1 MQAWWGAMPEVTVR
15 LFGAFRS
22 FGLGNALT
30 VSLPEGVND
39 VAALRA
45 ALVLQMPDDA
55 ARSWL
60 ASSAFATDSRV
71 LQEGEALP
79 VGAALSI
86 LPPVCGG

>member
-1 MQAWWGAMPEVTVR
+1 MPEVTVR

-22 FGLGNALT
+22 FGLGSAVT
-30 VSLPEGVND
+30 VTLPDGACD
-39 VAALRA
+39 VASLRA
-45 ALVLQMPDDA
+45 ALATQMPDDA

-60 ASSAFATDSRV
+60 ASSAFATDTRV

>member
-1 MQAWWGAMPEVTVR
+1 MPEVTVR

-22 FGLGNALT
+22 FGLGSALT
-30 VSLPEGVND
+30 VTLPEGVQD
-39 VAALRA
+39 TGALRA
-45 ALVLQMPDDA
+45 ALAEQMPDDA

-60 ASSAFATDSRV
+60 ASSAFATDRRV

-79 VGAALSI
+79 AGAELSI

>member
-1 MQAWWGAMPEVTVR
+1 MPEVTVR

-22 FGLGNALT
+22 IGLGRVIT
-30 VSLPEGVND
+30 VTLPEGRMDTGV
-39 VAALRA
+39 LRA
-45 ALVLQMPDDA
+45 ALRERMPDDA

-60 ASSAFATDSRV
+60 ASSAIATDRRV

-79 VGAALSI
+79 ADAELSI